1 MPFRPEPQG
10 APSEEAFDPREH
22 VARLKPGVLL
32 LARDLADPNF
42 NSTMV
47 LLCQHGP
54 EGSYGLVLNRPSH
67 MPLSEVFDKPP
78 AWIGSE
84 GGNDLARRQKMYIG
98 GPVQPEELQILQVTE
113 EPVAGSYKVAAEVY
127 LGGYWNDLKDILSI
141 DPKTLRLF
149 LGYSGWGADQLAREV
164 ELKAWEVWDVDVK
177 KLLLGPE
184 EAWVGGMGQIKT
196 FLSGLQA
203 RN

>member
-1 MPFRPEPQG
+1 MAESG
-10 APSEEAFDPREH
+10 STNTDFDPKEH

-32 LARDLADPNF
+32 LARDLSDPNF
-42 NSTMV
+42 NSTIV
-47 LLCQHGP
+47 LLCQHGS

-78 AWIGSE
+78 AWVGLDA
-84 GGNDLARRQKMYIG
+84 GGNELTRRQRIHIG
-98 GPVQPEELQILQVTE
+98 GPVQPEELQILQVTQ
-113 EPVAGSYKVAAEVY
+113 EPVAGSYKVSNEVY

-149 LGYSGWGADQLAREV
+149 LGYSGWGADQLAKEI
-164 ELKAWEVWDVDVK
+164 ELNAWEVWSVDVK

-184 EAWVGGMGQIKT
+184 EAWLGGMGQIKD
-196 FLSGLQA
+196 FLSTL
-203 RN
+203 

>member
-1 MPFRPEPQG
+1 MAQS
-10 APSEEAFDPREH
+10 PSDTHFDPREH
-22 VARLKPGVLL
+22 LARLRPGVLL
-32 LARDLADPNF
+32 LARDLNDPNF
-42 NSTMV
+42 SSTVV

-78 AWIGSE
+78 PWVGE
-84 GGNDLARRQKMYIG
+84 GGEGGAARRQKIYIG

-113 EPVAGSYKVAAEVY
+113 TPVAGSYKVAPEVH
-127 LGGYWNDLKDILSI
+127 LGGYWKDLKDILVI

-164 ELKAWEVWDVDVK
+164 ELQAWEVWEVDVK

-184 EAWVGGMGQIKT
+184 EAWLGGLGQIKS
-196 FLSGLQA
+196 FLSTL
-203 RN
+203 